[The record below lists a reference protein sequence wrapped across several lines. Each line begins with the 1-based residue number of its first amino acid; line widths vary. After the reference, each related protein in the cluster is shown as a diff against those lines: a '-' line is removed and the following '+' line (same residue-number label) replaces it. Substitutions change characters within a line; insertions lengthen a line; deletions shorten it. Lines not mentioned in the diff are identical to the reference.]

1 MVVTLLYAK
10 NYAPC
15 HKSKKAK
22 ITFNN
27 GKLRGLFRFKWLG
40 TLCLKIRHFA
50 NGCLATWV

>member
-27 GKLRGLFRFKWLG
+27 GKLRGLFRFK
-40 TLCLKIRHFA
+40 
-50 NGCLATWV
+50 